1 MAGSIVNIDA
11 VFSLMFI
18 AVIVKKY
25 SNHRKLIAII
35 LMVLAI
41 SSLIIFYFCLMTENT
56 VLIYISIGIVGL
68 FIMPNVPILM
78 DISCDSIFPINASFA
93 VGIMYIG
100 SRIFLVIF
108 S

>member
-1 MAGSIVNIDA
+1 MFLA
-11 VFSLMFI
+11 VF
-18 AVIVKKY
+18 
-25 SNHRKLIAII
+25 
-35 LMVLAI
+35 
-41 SSLIIFYFCLMTENT
+41 SLIIFYFCLISENT
-56 VLIYISIGIVGL
+56 MLIYISIGIVGL